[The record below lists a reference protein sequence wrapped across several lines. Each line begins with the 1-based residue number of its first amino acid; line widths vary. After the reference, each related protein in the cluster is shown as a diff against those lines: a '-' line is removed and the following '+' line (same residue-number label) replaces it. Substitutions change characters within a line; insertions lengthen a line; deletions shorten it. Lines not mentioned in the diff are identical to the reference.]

1 MVPPLGTAHALS
13 TMFAT
18 KKNLNTFANMA
29 AGVMLACLMVACSIA
44 SSPAAYEGPPSNALT
59 QGSGSTPINPD
70 TLRVNSSEYPL
81 FHVLQQLSTPE
92 VRYLLFGYPVT
103 VEMIPINPSDTWRV
117 THVFAGRYLIESDE
131 YNERECRFLAK
142 NYPKKNDA
150 NVNIFGSCKRQ
161 HDYAIFVSPNG
172 EISGGWQLLPGPQL
186 GGSNRYTYLSYAPD
200 KNAGW
205 PVGVVFHVSDAQN

>member
-1 MVPPLGTAHALS
+1 MIASLMLVCSLTAC
-13 TMFAT
+13 
-18 KKNLNTFANMA
+18 
-29 AGVMLACLMVACSIA
+29 GVA
-44 SSPAAYEGPPSNALT
+44 SSPAAYEGPPAGAIKA
-59 QGSGSTPINPD
+59 GSGPTPIDPD
-70 TLRVNSSEYPL
+70 TLQVNSSKYPL
-81 FHVLQQLSTPE
+81 FHVLQQLSPPE
-92 VRYLLFGYPVT
+92 IRYLLFGYPVT